1 MSEVQLMPALAPL
14 PCGEGLPDL
23 WATRLPVIP
32 CLIPLGLSPVA
43 AGFPSPAA
51 DYEDRR
57 LDVSEYL
64 IRNPVSTFFFRVSG
78 DSMVEAEIFDGDMLV
93 VDRSVTPQHG
103 HIVVAFLRGERLVKR
118 LEKRG
123 GRVVLCSANQAYPD
137 FEVSD
142 GDELAVWGVVV
153 GKFKRLL

>member
-1 MSEVQLMPALAPL
+1 MSDVQPAPALAPL
-14 PCGEGLPDL
+14 PFGGGLPDV
-23 WATRLPVIP
+23 WATRLPVLP
-32 CLIPLGLSPVA
+32 CLIPVGLSPVA

-78 DSMVEAEIFDGDMLV
+78 DSMVDAEIFDGDMLV

-103 HIVVAFLRGERLVKR
+103 HIVVAFLRGERVVKR
-118 LEKRG
+118 LDKRG
-123 GRVVLCSANQAYPD
+123 GRVVLRSANQAYPD
-137 FEVSD
+137 FEVSE
-142 GDELAVWGVVV
+142 GDELVVWGVVV

>member
-1 MSEVQLMPALAPL
+1 MPCHAVLS
-14 PCGEGLPDL
+14 DL
-23 WATRLPVIP
+23 WAARLPVLP

-123 GRVVLCSANQAYPD
+123 GGRVVLCSANQAYPD

-142 GDELAVWGVVV
+142 ADELVVWGVVV

>member
-1 MSEVQLMPALAPL
+1 MVPIPS
-14 PCGEGLPDL
+14 GGGLSAL
-23 WATRLPVIP
+23 WATKLPFVP

-78 DSMVEAEIFDGDMLV
+78 DSMVDAEIFDGDMLV

-123 GRVVLCSANQAYPD
+123 ERVVLCSANQAYPD
-137 FEVSD
+137 FEVRS

-153 GKFKRLL
+153 GKFKRFL

>member
-1 MSEVQLMPALAPL
+1 MSGVQLIPALAPL
-14 PCGEGLPDL
+14 HRGEGLLGL
-23 WATRLPVIP
+23 WAIKLPLVP

-118 LEKRG
+118 LEKQG
-123 GRVVLCSANQAYPD
+123 ERVVLCSANPAYPD
-137 FEVSD
+137 FEVCE